1 MVDTKKLYKRL
12 KDKFQPDAAKELADI
27 LSEFYEDL
35 IILSGKEFF
44 EESQKI
50 FLEIQETQHTIQQAL
65 LQIIQLEKQRSEK
78 QAEIEAR
85 LATLHEETD
94 RRFAELAEAQKR
106 TEQRLDSLTQK
117 VEELAEAQKRTEARV
132 EELAEAQKK
141 TEQRLDSLA
150 ERVEE
155 LAEAQKRTEARV
167 EELAE
172 AQKKTEQR
180 LDSLAERV
188 EELAEAQAKTE
199 RTVQNLIV
207 RVDDISKQLGG
218 LSNTVGYSLED
229 KSYKPLRRI
238 LEQEYGVKL
247 SRLHRRNLVYS
258 PDRYDEINIFG
269 EAQKNGK
276 KLYVIGECK
285 AQFGVRDVDK
295 FLGLIER
302 AREYLKGDILPL
314 TLAYQYHPQAEEKL
328 KQLGIRVFWS
338 YELIEE

>member
-106 TEQRLDSLTQK
+106 TEQRLDSLTQ
-117 VEELAEAQKRTEARV
+117 RV

-247 SRLHRRNLVYS
+247 GRLHRRNLVYS

>member
-155 LAEAQKRTEARV
+155 LAEAQ
-167 EELAE
+167 
-172 AQKKTEQR
+172 
-180 LDSLAERV
+180 
-188 EELAEAQAKTE
+188 AKTE

-247 SRLHRRNLVYS
+247 GRLHRRNLVYS